1 MKLMFLFALF
11 TLIILIAFFLRKRSP
26 INRKPK
32 SPSPISAPIKIAH
45 RGAAGYCPENTM
57 ASFKKAIELGA
68 DFIEIDVQL
77 SRDGMLV
84 VIHDP
89 TLERTTNG
97 SGYVRDHDFADLR
110 KLDAGSWFD
119 KNFKNEKIP
128 AFEELLENLLPHTG
142 MLIELKNPSLY
153 PGIEQKLADAIINKC
168 LHLEKEP
175 LIMVQSFDTNSVKRF
190 HSLLPLLPV
199 GVLIRHNPRG
209 ISDKKLKEFS
219 TFAQFIN
226 PKQTMMTQRLK
237 ERIHAHGMDA
247 FTWTVN
253 KQKQMHRFEIMKLD
267 GVTTDFPDLFSK
279 NP

>member
-1 MKLMFLFALF
+1 MKLMVLFGIF
-11 TLIILIAFFLRKRSP
+11 TLIILIAFYLRKRSQ
-26 INRKPK
+26 IKMNTK
-32 SPSPISAPIKIAH
+32 SPPPTSAPIKIAH

-110 KLDAGSWFD
+110 KLDAGSWFG

-128 AFEELLENLLPHTG
+128 VFEELLENVLPHTG
-142 MLIELKNPSLY
+142 ILIELKNPSLY
-153 PGIEQKLADAIINKC
+153 PGIEQKLADAILNKS

-175 LIMVQSFDTNSVKRF
+175 LIMVQSFDTDSVKRF
-190 HSLLPLLPV
+190 HSLLPSLPA

-209 ISDKKLKEFS
+209 ISDKRLKEFS
-219 TFAQFIN
+219 AFAQFIN
-226 PKQTMMTQRLK
+226 PKQTMMTRRLK
-237 ERIHAHGMDA
+237 DRIHAHGMDA

-253 KQKQMHRFEIMKLD
+253 QQKQIHRFEIMKLD
-267 GVTTDFPDLFSK
+267 GVTTDYPDLFTEK
-279 NP
+279 